1 MATIARDAVA
11 SDQLVYAYPHPIDG
25 QADVSCGDDEIVVMC
40 PAWTVGDKLGPGRHA
55 WRTPAPGKPTSAYF
69 VLTGPVEAPFDMTTG
84 FVLPATG
91 AQVRIRAAG
100 SLLVRCADPGLLV
113 AQFVGLPF
121 ERINDGVI
129 HSVSQS
135 IARLLGRVLARRVVL
150 AGTSLAV
157 TDPSMLNSIA
167 EELIAYN
174 PTGGAVFGVEFV
186 RFNQLAIT
194 AEDSGQ
200 SWDAQGSWP
209 NAHAAA
215 AQQAVQA
222 MHAHSQPQAHGTPQP
237 AVSGA
242 ITPSTSGE
250 IHSGEIHS
258 GEIHSGEIQAR
269 PAPAA
274 PPVASVVSGGLS
286 SASVSGEIAPRST
299 TIPPP
304 GADIPMMSTGS
315 RVLVAG
321 PDGRLHSAVVRQHMA
336 GYYEL
341 EIGSSGETV
350 WVPMAQVLPES

>member
-25 QADVSCGDDEIVVMC
+25 HADVSCSDDEIVVMC
-40 PAWTVGDKLGPGRHA
+40 PAWTVGDKLGPGQHR
-55 WRTPAPGKPTSAYF
+55 WRTPAPGKPTNAYF

-84 FVLPATG
+84 FVLPTTG

-100 SLLVRCADPGLLV
+100 SLLVRCADPGLLI

-121 ERINDGVI
+121 ERVNDGVI

-157 TDPSMLNSIA
+157 TDPSMLGSIA

-186 RFNQLAIT
+186 RFNHLAIT

-200 SWDAQGSWP
+200 SWDTQGSWP
-209 NAHAAA
+209 GAEAMA

-222 MHAHSQPQAHGTPQP
+222 VHAHSQPQAHVHTPPSQPQP
-237 AVSGA
+237 HASG
-242 ITPSTSGE
+242 PMDSSVSGE
-250 IHSGEIHS
+250 IRSGEIN
-258 GEIHSGEIQAR
+258 AR
-269 PAPAA
+269 AVAPAA
-274 PPVASVVSGGLS
+274 AAAPVASMVSGGLN
-286 SASVSGEIAPRST
+286 SATVSGEIAPRST

>member
-1 MATIARDAVA
+1 MAIIARDAVA
-11 SDQLVYAYPHPIDG
+11 ADQLVYAYPYQIDG
-25 QADVSCGDDEIVVMC
+25 SSADVSCREDEVVVMC
-40 PAWTVGDKLGPGRHA
+40 PAWQVGDKLGPGRHA
-55 WRTPAPGKPTSAYF
+55 WRTPTPGKPTNVYF
-69 VLTGPVEAPFDMTTG
+69 VLTGPVEAPFDMTTT
-84 FVLPATG
+84 FVLPSTG
-91 AQVRIRAAG
+91 QQVRIRAAG
-100 SLLVRCADPGLLV
+100 SLLVRAADPGLLV

-135 IARLLGRVLARRVVL
+135 IARLLGRVLARRVVV
-150 AGTSLAV
+150 AGTPLAV
-157 TDPSMLNSIA
+157 TDPSMLNSIG

-186 RFNQLAIT
+186 RFNHLAIT
-194 AEDSGQ
+194 AEDSSGADW
-200 SWDAQGSWP
+200 SAQGSWP
-209 NAHAAA
+209 GQAAIA

-222 MHAHSQPQAHGTPQP
+222 MHTPSQPAMHHTPQP
-237 AVSGA
+237 PVSHGSQ
-242 ITPSTSGE
+242 PD

-258 GEIHSGEIQAR
+258 GEIHAGASGHELKSQ
-269 PAPAA
+269 
-274 PPVASVVSGGLS
+274 VVSGGMN

-304 GADIPMMSTGS
+304 GADIAMMGAGS

-350 WVPMAQVLPES
+350 WVPMAQVLPEG

>member
-1 MATIARDAVA
+1 MAIIARDAVA
-11 SDQLVYAYPHPIDG
+11 ADQLVYAYPYPIDG
-25 QADVSCGDDEIVVMC
+25 SADVSCREDEVVVMC
-40 PAWTVGDKLGPGRHA
+40 PAWQVGDKLGPGRHA
-55 WRTPAPGKPTSAYF
+55 WRTPAPGKPTNAYF
-69 VLTGPVEAPFDMTTG
+69 VLTGPVEAPFDMTTS
-84 FVLPATG
+84 FVLPSSG
-91 AQVRIRAAG
+91 VQVRIRAAG
-100 SLLVRCADPGLLV
+100 SLLVRAADPGLLV

-150 AGTSLAV
+150 ANTPLAV
-157 TDPSMLNSIA
+157 TDPSMLNSIG

-186 RFNQLAIT
+186 RFNHLAIQ
-194 AEDSGQ
+194 AEDASGADW
-200 SWDAQGSWP
+200 SAQGSWP
-209 NAHAAA
+209 GQAAIA

-222 MHAHSQPQAHGTPQP
+222 MHTPSQP
-237 AVSGA
+237 AVHPPVSHGSQ
-242 ITPSTSGE
+242 PD

-258 GEIHSGEIQAR
+258 GEIRTGSSGHEIKSQ
-269 PAPAA
+269 
-274 PPVASVVSGGLS
+274 VVSGGMS
-286 SASVSGEIAPRST
+286 SAAVSGEIAPRST
-299 TIPPP
+299 TLPPP
-304 GADIPMMSTGS
+304 SADIPMMSTGT

-341 EIGSSGETV
+341 EIGAGGETV

>member
-1 MATIARDAVA
+1 MAIIARDAVA
-11 SDQLVYAYPHPIDG
+11 ADQLVYAYPYPIDG
-25 QADVSCGDDEIVVMC
+25 AADVSCREDEVVVMC
-40 PAWTVGDKLGPGRHA
+40 PAWQVGDKLGPGRHA
-55 WRTPAPGKPTSAYF
+55 WRTPAPGKPTNAYF
-69 VLTGPVEAPFDMTTG
+69 VLTGPVEAPFDMTTS
-84 FVLPATG
+84 FILPSTG
-91 AQVRIRAAG
+91 TQVRIRAAG
-100 SLLVRCADPGLLV
+100 SLLVRAADPGLLV

-150 AGTSLAV
+150 AGTPLAV
-157 TDPSMLNSIA
+157 TDPSMLNSIG

-186 RFNQLAIT
+186 RFNHLSIQ
-194 AEDSGQ
+194 AEDASGADW
-200 SWDAQGSWP
+200 SAQGSWP
-209 NAHAAA
+209 GQAAIA

-222 MHAHSQPQAHGTPQP
+222 MHTPSQPAAHHAPPPPVTH
-237 AVSGA
+237 A
-242 ITPSTSGE
+242 SGE

-258 GEIHSGEIQAR
+258 GEINSSRGSSPEIRSQ
-269 PAPAA
+269 
-274 PPVASVVSGGLS
+274 VVSGGMS
-286 SASVSGEIAPRST
+286 SAAVSGEIAPRST

-304 GADIPMMSTGS
+304 GADIPMMSTGT

-321 PDGRLHSAVVRQHMA
+321 PDGRLHSAIVRQHMA

-341 EIGSSGETV
+341 EIGTSGETV

>member
-1 MATIARDAVA
+1 MAIIARDQVA

-25 QADVSCGDDEIVVMC
+25 GADVSCGQDEIVVMC
-40 PAWTVGDKLGPGRHA
+40 PAWQVGDKLGPGQHR
-55 WRTPAPGKPTSAYF
+55 WRTPSPGKPTNAYF
-69 VLTGPVEAPFDMTTG
+69 VLTGPVEAPFDMTTS

-91 AQVRIRAAG
+91 GQIRIHAAG
-100 SLLVRCADPGLLV
+100 SLLVRCADPSLLI

-121 ERINDGVI
+121 DRVNDGVI

-157 TDPSMLNSIA
+157 TDPSMLGSIA

-186 RFNQLAIT
+186 RFNHLQIA

-209 NAHAAA
+209 NAQAMA

-222 MHAHSQPQAHGTPQP
+222 MQAQSQPQAHVSQPQMQTH
-237 AVSGA
+237 GA
-242 ITPSTSGE
+242 LDSRSGE

-258 GEIHSGEIQAR
+258 GEIS
-269 PAPAA
+269 APS
-274 PPVASVVSGGLS
+274 PPVGSVVSGGLS

>member
-11 SDQLVYAYPHPIDG
+11 ADQLVYAYPYPIDG
-25 QADVSCGDDEIVVMC
+25 SADVSCREDEVVVMC
-40 PAWTVGDKLGPGRHA
+40 PAWQVGDKLGPGRHA
-55 WRTPAPGKPTSAYF
+55 WRTPSAGKPTHAYF

-84 FVLPATG
+84 FVLPSTG
-91 AQVRIRAAG
+91 QHVRIRAAG
-100 SLLVRCADPGLLV
+100 SLLVRAADPGLLV

-121 ERINDGVI
+121 ERVNDGVI

-150 AGTSLAV
+150 AGTPLAV
-157 TDPSMLNSIA
+157 TDPSMLNSIG

-186 RFNQLAIT
+186 RFNHLAIT
-194 AEDSGQ
+194 AEDASGAN
-200 SWDAQGSWP
+200 WEAQGSWP
-209 NAHAAA
+209 GAQAIA

-222 MHAHSQPQAHGTPQP
+222 MHTPSQPAAQHTPQP
-237 AVSGA
+237 PVTHASGS
-242 ITPSTSGE
+242 IDTG
-250 IHSGEIHS
+250 HSGDLH
-258 GEIHSGEIQAR
+258 
-269 PAPAA
+269 AP
-274 PPVASVVSGGLS
+274 VVSGGLS
-286 SASVSGEIAPRST
+286 SATVSGEIAPRST

-321 PDGRLHSAVVRQHMA
+321 PDGRLHSAIVRQHMA